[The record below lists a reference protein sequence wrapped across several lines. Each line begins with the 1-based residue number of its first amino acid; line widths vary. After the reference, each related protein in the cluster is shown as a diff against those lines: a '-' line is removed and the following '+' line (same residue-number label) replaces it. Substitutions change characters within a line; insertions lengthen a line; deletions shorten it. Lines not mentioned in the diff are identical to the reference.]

1 MQVWVRMTANANPHL
16 SPPIRPLV
24 AWPDGF
30 SLATQG
36 HPRATV
42 GPPYGPWRQHPSART
57 SGGSVLGSE
66 FDLRHRSRSPSRGD
80 LAVFVAGHS
89 EQSRKHAS
97 PPRAAFHNIE
107 SGQAREG
114 GETRWENLPLDPQHV
129 DKLKSSG
136 ISPLTAGLRGYETV
150 HDPRR
155 LDALGFAKE
164 VCHPDHAPGLP
175 IPQLDARGS
184 VWGYQYR
191 PDNPRTNAKG
201 KPIKYESQTR
211 GEGRR
216 MRIAQARQLF
226 DDDVVAGRRY
236 GAASKRPNFR
246 QHLERRSESGDLGEN
261 LLGSADHLPVLD
273 VVCGLVPRADESP
286 VLDRSA
292 RQVCAQMSTP
302 PRDREVVAVDVSN
315 GIRSRTGHRPRGH
328 LGNWA
333 YCDLLCHASLQS
345 PPTVLNT
352 SLSTYPRPHAGKHLS
367 PSEPQ
372 MQQIH

>member
-1 MQVWVRMTANANPHL
+1 MVCNAFRTGGGAG
-16 SPPIRPLV
+16 S
-24 AWPDGF
+24 W
-30 SLATQG
+30 
-36 HPRATV
+36 
-42 GPPYGPWRQHPSART
+42 SA
-57 SGGSVLGSE
+57 
-66 FDLRHRSRSPSRGD
+66 
-80 LAVFVAGHS
+80 
-89 EQSRKHAS
+89 AS
-97 PPRAAFHNIE
+97 RAAMADV
-107 SGQAREG
+107 SA
-114 GETRWENLPLDPQHV
+114 
-129 DKLKSSG
+129 S
-136 ISPLTAGLRGYETV
+136 LRGM
-150 HDPRR
+150 RR
-155 LDALGFAKE
+155 LSCMDALGFAKE
-164 VCHPDHAPGLP
+164 VCHPDHAPGLL

-211 GEGRR
+211 GDGRR

-328 LGNWA
+328 LGNRA

-367 PSEPQ
+367 PPEPQ